1 MSDHDEQRRAM
12 RRELRERRAALSPEE
27 QAAVSAAVGSQLA
40 KIAALSRSPVV
51 GGYRAIRGEVDIDA
65 ALSRLHDDGAMVT
78 VPRVSGDHMDFLPWT
93 SGSETITG
101 SFGIDEPINGEPVQ
115 FSRHDVVLVPLVAF
129 DETGQRL
136 GQGGGFYDR
145 AITAAGAARPLLI
158 GVAHAFQ
165 QVRSVPVEAWDM
177 PLDAVVTEERVHEFR
192 AGCLS

>member
-1 MSDHDEQRRAM
+1 MSDHAEQRRAM
-12 RRELRERRAALSPEE
+12 RRELRQRRAALSPEE
-27 QAAVSAAVGSQLA
+27 QAAVSAAVGSQLE

-145 AITAAGAARPLLI
+145 AIAAAGAARPLLI

>member
-1 MSDHDEQRRAM
+1 MSDHDEERRAM
-12 RRELRERRAALSPEE
+12 RRELRERRSALSPEE

-145 AITAAGAARPLLI
+145 AIAAAGAARPLLI

>member
-1 MSDHDEQRRAM
+1 MSDHAEQRRAM
-12 RRELRERRAALSPEE
+12 RRELRQRRAALSPEE

-145 AITAAGAARPLLI
+145 AIAAAGADCPILI

-165 QVRSVPVEAWDM
+165 QVKSVPVEAWDM

>member
-1 MSDHDEQRRAM
+1 MSDHAERRRAM
-12 RRELRERRAALSPEE
+12 RRELRQRRAALSPEE
-27 QAAVSAAVGSQLA
+27 QAAVSAAVESQLA
-40 KIAALSRSPVV
+40 KIAALSRSSVV

-145 AITAAGAARPLLI
+145 VIAAAGAARPLLI